1 MDDPITFTDMKD
13 SWAVL
18 NNQGEVEIIDQ
29 LISKQ
34 FSIPLIDNEYS
45 IDLTNYN
52 HKILCLTNQRIIEF
66 YLD

>member
-18 NNQGEVEIIDQ
+18 NNQGEVEIIDK

-45 IDLTNYN
+45 IDLTNYRD
-52 HKILCLTNQRIIEF
+52 KILCLTNQRIIEF